1 MSIFLKDWSQVAV
14 LSCTWSL
21 LLVGFGRWMP
31 SDASA
36 QEFKVAEAGTNIID
50 RGNENVLSIDDQEI
64 AELQKADLR

>member
-1 MSIFLKDWSQVAV
+1 
-14 LSCTWSL
+14 
-21 LLVGFGRWMP
+21 MP